1 MQPAAYQPR
10 LSRWSQI
17 WRAIAVLAISLLGW
31 SQFVEWQL
39 DHNHLWFSVDLA
51 LGALCFILLL
61 WRRRFPVSIAL
72 VTAAASGISSF
83 AGGPATLALVSL
95 STRRKWR
102 EIVPVAIVSVAA
114 STGINLLDPKS
125 SDPWAL
131 SATAIVSIIGVSIG
145 WGLYIGSR
153 RELLATLRERAVRA
167 ESEQS
172 AQVAQSRIAE
182 RSRIAREMHDVLA
195 HRISL
200 VSMHAGALTYRTDLS
215 ADQMRETAD
224 IIQKNSHQALI
235 ELREVLG
242 VLRNDP
248 SDTAPELPQPSADD
262 IPALVDEARDSGMRI
277 DFDPADL
284 PVGLPDSIGR
294 TLYRIVQEG
303 LTNAR
308 KHATDTRITITVSGA
323 PDIGISG
330 VVSNPLRIG
339 DARLQAPD
347 SGLGLIGLRERA
359 ELSGGTLSHS
369 ITPERIFILQVWL
382 PWPA

>member
-1 MQPAAYQPR
+1 M
-10 LSRWSQI
+10 
-17 WRAIAVLAISLLGW
+17 
-31 SQFVEWQL
+31 
-39 DHNHLWFSVDLA
+39 
-51 LGALCFILLL
+51 
-61 WRRRFPVSIAL
+61 
-72 VTAAASGISSF
+72 
-83 AGGPATLALVSL
+83 SL

-102 EIVPVAIVSVAA
+102 EIVPVAIISVAGSA
-114 STGINLLDPKS
+114 WLNHIDPGS
-125 SDPWAL
+125 GDPWL
-131 SATAIVSIIGVSIG
+131 VSSTAIVSIIGVSIG

-153 RELLATLRERAVRA
+153 RELLATLRERATRA

-172 AQVAQSRIAE
+172 AQMEQSRIGE

-215 ADQMRETAD
+215 REQIRETAD
-224 IIQKNSHQALI
+224 IIQKNSHLALV

-242 VLRNDP
+242 LLRND
-248 SDTAPELPQPSADD
+248 SEDVTPELPQPSAVD
-262 IPALVDEARDSGMRI
+262 ILALVEEARSSGMRI
-277 DFDPADL
+277 DFDRDGFPT
-284 PVGLPDSIGR
+284 GLPDSIGR
-294 TLYRIVQEG
+294 TLYRVVQEG

-308 KHATDTRITITVSGA
+308 KHATNTRITLTVSGA
-323 PDIGISG
+323 RGDGITG

-359 ELSGGTLSHS
+359 ELSGGILSHA
-369 ITPERIFILQVWL
+369 ITPERVFVLQTWL